1 LFANHLRLFVDFHDY
16 LNEFLIPGIRFLAAN
31 PEADE
36 YAQERTSLSG
46 VVFVVELLPLQAD
59 PHTLVVEISP
69 RVFSPQINRAGWPLG
84 GTMGP

>member
-1 LFANHLRLFVDFHDY
+1 LRLFANFHEY
-16 LNEFLIPGIRFLAAN
+16 LHEFLIPGIRFLAAN

-46 VVFVVELLPLQAD
+46 VVFVVELLTLQAD
-59 PHTLVVEISP
+59 PYTLIVEVSP
-69 RVFSPQINRAGWPLG
+69 QVWSRQINRAGWPLG